1 MYLPHVAVCQ
11 RANRIAFL
19 VACCVAV
26 ASIPAAG
33 FSWDAKTADE
43 LGVSGGLC
51 VIVESDDSAA
61 AAPLAETGR
70 FLVHLLYRDAD
81 AVAAA
86 RADLQQRG
94 VYGLTSVDRLA
105 AGGRLPYTENLVNL
119 LRVDR
124 KMAGAVTAD
133 ELARVLCPR
142 GVLLVAAQACSEDQL
157 RAAGLADVNRY
168 GEGWLSA
175 RKPWPAGMDEWTH
188 SRHSAAGNAVSGDVL
203 VEPPRRVRWVVG
215 AQSEVPGV
223 VSAAGRT
230 FFAGALA
237 RDGFNGLRL
246 WHRDLIAPGSSSGF
260 TLRNLPPGM
269 PTPVAAGEV
278 LFAVTGGELVA
289 LNGVSG
295 QTLRSYPEAGQPSTL
310 LHDDGILV
318 VADGGSVRALDAGTG
333 RLLWK
338 HDARSP
344 RVVVSGG
351 TSVGFIQG
359 DPRRG
364 ETSEV
369 IVLDK
374 ETGRPRWRRADLAW
388 AARVYRCVYYQDSLA
403 YEVSTVNDDGPGNSL
418 HLLSATD
425 GNLLWQQD
433 ILPGMNHNR
442 QSRAMFVNDRLWL
455 LHGGRDAD
463 KKFQPLQCSA
473 LDPATGEVLVTHG
486 GRLAHC
492 FPPVATSRFMFSG
505 EMDLTDLSTGEIDAN
520 RITKAACGRE
530 AGWIPANGLIY
541 VTPKHC
547 VCWPM
552 LRGYAA
558 LAGQRPEGDLRDKSL
573 EQMEFL
579 FESGAAAP
587 ENAADAAADDWP
599 LYRHDAWR
607 SGSTAAPGPTDLEP
621 RWSVEL
627 GTPAEIG
634 PIVADWQE
642 NPFVKGPLTSPV
654 VAGGIVYV
662 ARPDAH
668 EVVALDAATGSVRW
682 RFTACGRVD
691 TPPTVHR
698 GLCLFGSKSGWVY
711 CLRSADGQI
720 VWKRR
725 AAPVDERIVA
735 YGQLE
740 SPWPVPG
747 SVLVVDEV
755 AYFAAGRQSFAD
767 GGIFVFAVE
776 PVSGELRWVQRLDT
790 VPQRGFYECSALEF
804 DNFDLLHR
812 EGDAVAMSRWSF
824 DRTSGAVSVDRWNA
838 FARVSTDGADSLIP
852 RGTWSYVPRHQKRIP
867 ADSALKPLTV
877 ARGNRVFG
885 CTQGLKSV
893 YRRDF
898 HLDQGETF
906 ATNWITGWAAGQ
918 SFQAGEKPWPSD
930 RLAEQAAWRVE
941 LYGNRASDPTI
952 DALVLADDRLY
963 VGGSDG
969 TVRIL
974 AAEDGRAIAEA
985 KLAPPVWDGMAV
997 AQGHLFL
1004 ATADGRL
1011 TCLGG
1016 EK

>member
-1 MYLPHVAVCQ
+1 ML
-11 RANRIAFL
+11 FL
-19 VACCVAV
+19 VAGWLVA
-26 ASIPAAG
+26 AGIPAAA
-33 FSWDAKTADE
+33 FSQDARTADD

-51 VIVESDDSAA
+51 VIVESDDPADA
-61 AAPLAETGR
+61 VRLAETGR
-70 FLVHLLYRDAD
+70 FLTHVLYRDAD

-86 RADLQQRG
+86 RAVLQQRN

-124 KMAGAVTAD
+124 KMAGAVTAE
-133 ELARVLCPR
+133 ELARVLCPQGR
-142 GVLLVAAQACSEDQL
+142 LLVAAEVCSEDQL
-157 RAAGLADVNRY
+157 RAAGLADVNRFDD
-168 GEGWLSA
+168 GWLSA

-203 VEPPRRVRWVVG
+203 VEPPRRVRWVAG
-215 AQSEVPGV
+215 AELEVPGL

-246 WHRDLIAPGSSSGF
+246 WHRDLIAPGSGPSF

-269 PTPVAAGEV
+269 PTPVAAGEI
-278 LFAVTGGELVA
+278 LFAVTAGELVA
-289 LNGVSG
+289 LNAASG
-295 QTLRSYPEAGQPSTL
+295 QTLRSYPDAGQPKTL
-310 LHDDGILV
+310 LHDDGTLV
-318 VADGGSVRALDAGTG
+318 VADDSSVRALDAATG

-338 HDARSP
+338 HDASAP

-351 TSVGFIQG
+351 KSVGFIHG
-359 DPRRG
+359 EPRRG
-364 ETSEV
+364 ETSEL

-374 ETGRPRWRRADLAW
+374 ATGQPRWRRADLAW
-388 AARVYRCVYYQDSLA
+388 AARVYRCVYHQGSLA
-403 YEVSTVNDDGPGNSL
+403 YEVSTLNDDGPGNSL
-418 HLLSATD
+418 HLLSADD
-425 GNLLWQQD
+425 GRLLWEQD
-433 ILPGMNHNR
+433 VLPGMNHNR

-463 KKFQPLQCSA
+463 KQFQPLQCSA

-505 EMDLTDLSTGEIDAN
+505 EMDLTDLSTGQIDAN

-530 AGWIPANGLIY
+530 AGWVPANGLIY

-558 LAGQRPEGDLRDKSL
+558 LAAQRPEGDLRDVPL

-579 FESGAAAP
+579 LETGAAAP
-587 ENAADAAADDWP
+587 ADAADAAADDWP
-599 LYRHDAWR
+599 LYRYDAWR
-607 SGSTAAPGPTDLEP
+607 SGSTPAAGPADLEQ
-621 RWSVEL
+621 RWAVDL
-627 GTPAEIG
+627 GTPAASG

-642 NPFVKGPLTSPV
+642 NPFVKGPLSSPV
-654 VAGGIVYV
+654 VAGGLVYV

-668 EVVALDAATGSVRW
+668 EVVALDIATGTVRW
-682 RFTACGRVD
+682 RFTAGGRVD

-711 CLRSADGQI
+711 CLRAADGQM

-767 GGIFVFAVE
+767 GGIFVFAVD
-776 PVSGELRWVQRLDT
+776 PASGALHWVQRLDT

-824 DRTSGAVSVDRWNA
+824 DRASGAISVDRWNA
-838 FARVSTDGADSLIP
+838 FARVSTDGGDALIP
-852 RGTWSYVPRHQKRIP
+852 RGTWSYAPRHQKRIP

-877 ARGNRVFG
+877 ARGSQVFG

-898 HLDQGETF
+898 RLEQGETF

-918 SFQAGEKPWPSD
+918 AFQAGQKPWPSD
-930 RLAEQAAWRVE
+930 RLAEQAAWRVD
-941 LYGNRASDPTI
+941 LYGDRAADPTI
-952 DALVLADDRLY
+952 DALVLAGDRLY
-963 VGGSDG
+963 VAGSDG

-974 AAEDGRAIAEA
+974 AAGDGQSITEQKVAA
-985 KLAPPVWDGMAV
+985 PVWDGMAV

-1011 TCLGG
+1011 ICLGG
-1016 EK
+1016 RK